1 VVYATSYS
9 LKNKKAM
16 NLIFEIAQK
25 ITKNKTFNVFIF
37 VLILFSAII
46 IGIETYSEI
55 ASKHSFLLVFLDKL
69 IISCFVLE
77 IGLKIVS
84 NGKKPWNFF
93 LDPWNVFD
101 FIIVAICLIPAGDTH
116 YFAAFRIL
124 RVLRILRMITF
135 LPKLRLLIG
144 ALVKSIPSMG
154 YIIMLIAILFYIYAI
169 IGVMVFGTSDPLH
182 FGDLH
187 HTLVTLFKVLTLE
200 GWTDI
205 MNPLIFGSV
214 SDGNTQIISIW
225 PFLYFASFILIGAMI
240 IMNLFIGVIMN
251 SMQESQNELSQ
262 ELQEIKFQDIKSE
275 ELYIHLMTKIDEL
288 RNEIQSL
295 NKVIKD

>member
-1 VVYATSYS
+1 
-9 LKNKKAM
+9 M
-16 NLIFEIAQK
+16 NPIFKIAQN
-25 ITKNKTFNVFIF
+25 ITKNKTFNAFIF
-37 VLILFSAII
+37 LLILFSAIL
-46 IGIETYSEI
+46 IGIETYPEI
-55 ASKHSFLLVFLDKL
+55 ALRHRFLLAFLDKF

-84 NGKKPWNFF
+84 NGKRPWNFF
-93 LDPWNVFD
+93 SDPWNVFD
-101 FIIVAICLIPAGDTH
+101 FVIVAVCLIPAGDTH
-116 YFAAFRIL
+116 FFAAFRIL
-124 RVLRILRMITF
+124 RVIRILRMITF

-154 YIIMLIAILFYIYAI
+154 YIILLIAILFYVYAI
-169 IGVMVFGTSDPLH
+169 AGVFVFGASDPIH

-205 MNPLIFGSV
+205 MDPLIFGSAT
-214 SDGNTQIISIW
+214 DGNMQIISIW
-225 PFLYFASFILIGAMI
+225 PFLYFASFILVGAMI

-262 ELQEIKFQDIKSE
+262 ELQAIKFQDIKSE

-295 NKVIKD
+295 NKMRKE

>member
-1 VVYATSYS
+1 
-9 LKNKKAM
+9 M
-16 NLIFEIAQK
+16 NLIFKLAQK
-25 ITKNKTFNVFIF
+25 ITRNKAFTAFIF

-55 ASKHSFLLVFLDKL
+55 ASKYRFLLEFLDKL

-77 IGLKIVS
+77 ISLKIVS

-101 FIIVAICLIPAGDTH
+101 FVIVAICLVPAGDTH

-154 YIIMLIAILFYIYAI
+154 YIILLIAILFYVYAI
-169 IGVMVFGTSDPLH
+169 VGVFVFGASDPMH

-214 SDGNTQIISIW
+214 SDENLQIISIW

-275 ELYIHLMTKIDEL
+275 ELYLHLITKIDEL

-295 NKVIKD
+295 NKMRKE

>member
-1 VVYATSYS
+1 
-9 LKNKKAM
+9 M
-16 NLIFEIAQK
+16 NLIFGLAQK
-25 ITKNKTFNVFIF
+25 ITKNKTFSFFIF
-37 VLILFSAII
+37 ILIFSSAII

-55 ASKHSFLLVFLDKL
+55 AAKHIVLLKLLDKL

-84 NGKKPWNFF
+84 NGKRPWNFF
-93 LDPWNVFD
+93 SDPWNVFD
-101 FIIVAICLIPAGDTH
+101 FVIVAVCLIPAGDTH
-116 YFAAFRIL
+116 FFAAFRIL

-135 LPKLRLLIG
+135 LPKLRLIIG

-154 YIIMLIAILFYIYAI
+154 YIILLISILFYVYAI
-169 IGVMVFGTSDPLH
+169 VGVLVFGASDPMH

-187 HTLVTLFKVLTLE
+187 HSLVTLFKVLTLE

-205 MNPLIFGSV
+205 MNPLIFGTA
-214 SDGNTQIISIW
+214 SDGNMQIISIW

-251 SMQESQNELSQ
+251 SMQESQNELTQ

-275 ELYIHLMTKIDEL
+275 ELYLHLMTKIDEL
-288 RNEIQSL
+288 RIEVQSL
-295 NKVIKD
+295 NKMKKE

>member
-1 VVYATSYS
+1 
-9 LKNKKAM
+9 M
-16 NLIFEIAQK
+16 NLIFGIAQK
-25 ITKNKTFNVFIF
+25 VTKNKTFNVFIF

-46 IGIETYSEI
+46 IGLETYPEV
-55 ASKHSFLLVFLDKL
+55 ALKHRDFLGFLDKL
-69 IISCFVLE
+69 IISCFVIE

-93 LDPWNVFD
+93 TDPWNVFD
-101 FIIVAICLIPAGDTH
+101 FLIVAICLIPAGDTH
-116 YFAAFRIL
+116 FFAAFRIL

-154 YIIMLIAILFYIYAI
+154 YIILLIAILFYVYAI
-169 IGVMVFGTSDPLH
+169 VGVFVFGASDPMH

-205 MNPLIFGSV
+205 MNTHIYGPV
-214 SDGNTQIISIW
+214 SDGNMQIVSLW
-225 PFLYFASFILIGAMI
+225 PFIYFASFILIGAMI

-288 RNEIQSL
+288 RSEIQSL
-295 NKVIKD
+295 NKMRKE

>member
-1 VVYATSYS
+1 
-9 LKNKKAM
+9 M
-16 NLIFEIAQK
+16 NPIFEIAKK
-25 ITKNKTFNVFIF
+25 ITKNRTFNVFIF

-55 ASKHSFLLVFLDKL
+55 ASKYRLILVFLDRF
-69 IISCFVLE
+69 IISCFVVE

-84 NGKKPWNFF
+84 NGKRPWNFF
-93 LDPWNVFD
+93 SDPWNVFD
-101 FIIVAICLIPAGDTH
+101 FVIVAICLIPAGDTH
-116 YFAAFRIL
+116 FFAAFRIL

-154 YIIMLIAILFYIYAI
+154 YIILLIAILFYVYAI
-169 IGVMVFGTSDPLH
+169 VGVFVFGASDPMH

-205 MNPLIFGSV
+205 MNPLIFGSAT
-214 SDGNTQIISIW
+214 DGNMQIISIW
-225 PFLYFASFILIGAMI
+225 PFLYFASFILVGAMI

-262 ELQEIKFQDIKSE
+262 ELQAIKFQDIKSE

-295 NKVIKD
+295 NKMRKE